1 MIVVIVRNK
10 HGVYG
15 WQIVKCER
23 WREEALWTGPLYWTR
38 ALVANRINEY
48 AHPIHFNQGG
58 GVTEPSNAEAGLW
71 ACCINSWIGVKRAER
86 MPGRPRRCS
95 EKERRAH
102 FEHER
107 EPAHLGGH
115 RVYILATIPF
125 GWKKGHHYSM
135 VDCASRFPESTT
147 LD

>member
-1 MIVVIVRNK
+1 MAPTPRGVIQRAGRRASICARSQMIVVIVRNK

-38 ALVANRINEY
+38 ALVPNRINEY

-71 ACCINSWIGVKRAER
+71 ACCINSWIGVKRAQR
-86 MPGRPRRCS
+86 VPGR
-95 EKERRAH
+95 
-102 FEHER
+102 
-107 EPAHLGGH
+107 
-115 RVYILATIPF
+115 IPVP
-125 GWKKGHHYSM
+125 S
-135 VDCASRFPESTT
+135 
-147 LD
+147 